1 MAAARIHYGIRT
13 FTSSA
18 KDGLFGGAVH
28 IRIVPRPRN
37 LGESREI
44 LRILEKFGEI
54 VMFKHLKVSASTSCI
69 STLSTN

>member
-1 MAAARIHYGIRT
+1 MAAARTCYGIRT
-13 FTSSA
+13 FVSSVR
-18 KDGLFGGAVH
+18 DGLIGGAVH

-54 VMFKHLKVSASTSCI
+54 VMFKHLKVGASVSCVYPR
-69 STLSTN
+69 